1 MDREQ
6 ARAEY
11 RKILAGVVRHHQAMD
26 RHVTGAALARIAKR
40 LGLRVKGGVIEAGD
54 DEMTLVSD
62 LAVYGR
68 VAGSTRAIDRYARA
82 VAGSLDTFDKD
93 LLEALRRSWF
103 SVFRF
108 TSRHP
113 IAGWSVDDR
122 LLDRTGLWLMN
133 EALERSARAG
143 IGARVF
149 EFGGFV
155 VTTGGA
161 APLTGTLMD
170 GLVDDL
176 RER

>member
-82 VAGSLDTFDKD
+82 VAGSLDAFDQE
-93 LLEALRRSWF
+93 LVGALSRSWF
-103 SVFRF
+103 SILQF
-108 TSRHP
+108 TARHP
-113 IAGWSVDDR
+113 VAV
-122 LLDRTGLWLMN
+122 
-133 EALERSARAG
+133 RSKG
-143 IGARVF
+143 I
-149 EFGGFV
+149 
-155 VTTGGA
+155 
-161 APLTGTLMD
+161 D
-170 GLVDDL
+170 G
-176 RER
+176 RR